1 MATLTNIFIDQ
12 GASFST
18 SVTVTDTDESAFDLA
33 DYTAEA
39 QIRKTYDSLTST
51 SFSTSIDANP
61 ASGLITLEL
70 TPTQTTALEAG
81 RYVYD
86 LVITSNGGIK
96 TRVIEGIATVLPS
109 VSRS

>member
-1 MATLTNIFIDQ
+1 MASLTNIFIDQ

-18 SVTVTDTDESAFDLA
+18 SVTVTETDESAFDLA

-51 SFSTSIDANP
+51 SFSTSIDTNP

-70 TPTQTTALEAG
+70 TSAQTTALEA
-81 RYVYD
+81 
-86 LVITSNGGIK
+86 
-96 TRVIEGIATVLPS
+96 
-109 VSRS
+109 